1 MGVIESLQ
9 AVLSNNS
16 FCMCVCVCV
25 CVCVCLCVC
34 GLQCLAKLILFSVTS
49 LTGMADLMDTTIL

>member
-16 FCMCVCVCV
+16 FCMCV

>member
-16 FCMCVCVCV
+16 FCM
-25 CVCVCLCVC
+25 CVCLCVC

-49 LTGMADLMDTTIL
+49 LTGMADLMDTTTS